1 MKPKVHYTSASELV
15 KQYRKINFK
24 VMSNNVFLAL
34 FLFTNLGALAQKP
47 CEIDT
52 NVTDSLGIYKLTKQH
67 LIFERSFAG
76 NSTNIFFALSNN
88 NGVLGLETQQ
98 LSSSFDFVKAV
109 CFDKN
114 SKIYLQLN
122 NGKIITLLYV
132 GNDTCGSLIRND
144 ANKNTRVIS
153 GLFVFSKDNYE
164 DLKISPVTFM
174 RVKFAGETID
184 YPFKTEFV
192 SEMDKKKYEPENY
205 FINYLKCI
213 ED

>member
-1 MKPKVHYTSASELV
+1 MK
-15 KQYRKINFK
+15 
-24 VMSNNVFLAL
+24 NVFLAL
-34 FLFTNLGALAQKP
+34 YLFTNLVAFAQKP

-52 NVTDSLGIYKLTKQH
+52 NVTDSLGTYKSTKQH
-67 LIFERSFAG
+67 MIFERSFAD
-76 NSTNIFFALSNN
+76 NSTTIFFSLTNT

-109 CFDKN
+109 CLDAN
-114 SKIYLQLN
+114 SRIYLQLN
-122 NGKIITLLYV
+122 NGKIVTLLYS
-132 GNDTCGSLIRND
+132 GNDTCGTLIRNHK
-144 ANKNTRVIS
+144 NKNTRIIS
-153 GLFVFSKDNYE
+153 GNYLFAKENYE
-164 DLKISPVTFM
+164 DLKVSPITFM

-192 SEMDKKKYEPENY
+192 AEMDKKKYEPENY